1 MGLVGRGGAR
11 ARIDEG
17 GAATAPHPALRHPA
31 NPYVWQPMQ
40 VENDDTTLA

>member
-17 GAATAPHPALRHPA
+17 GAAPHPALRHPA